1 MKGEFEFSLKSIRND
16 VDDEQIGFRL
26 YGDKAKP
33 VHFANGFFRRILGE
47 HLSSDLLGRMA
58 YVVNA
63 KGQIKKGCKVE
74 EVMSDL
80 QREDVLGTSVGKENL
95 QTLRS
100 MMQSLLNADSAVF
113 GDRGSD
119 VSYSA
124 AGRKFVTSKA
134 RYEEVGEIG
143 AGIIQEAC
151 PALTAYIKV
160 LLNDQTD
167 ELSILFDPLPGDMV
181 KNDGIIDL
189 PKWIKKSPASW
200 KAFIKS
206 VGDSGK
212 ILLENIK
219 RQPKLLA
226 IRTVIHFSIFHLLR
240 YLAKQEAFHDRA
252 KSKYVIPLL
261 AVYAS
266 SKRSS
271 LVSTSRR
278 SFQQIGQSMARFYA
292 SSYVKKLSANGMDY
306 KSLMSMPKAPPYDLD
321 KKMTKADLKKS
332 EYNNDVWENAKVMAA
347 EEDNEDF
354 GLLRLGEAVHNMVA
368 TASDVNPLKYIRGI
382 ARLSGIVYPNTP
394 RVIPYFR
401 FSQDITSML
410 VLSSVSAVSDSE
422 GIPGEEFL
430 RRLRENFDV
439 VTGADEGDF
448 DFCTE
453 NLLGMMVDEDE
464 LVANGNAFVERICDM
479 GYGKILADGIFMV
492 STGV

>member
-1 MKGEFEFSLKSIRND
+1 MKDAFEFSLKNIRND

-33 VHFANGFFRRILGE
+33 AHFASGFFRRILGE
-47 HLSSDLLGRMA
+47 HLSSDLLGRMS

-63 KGQIKKGCKVE
+63 RGQIKRGCGIE
-74 EVMSDL
+74 EVASDL
-80 QREDVLGTSVGKENL
+80 QENGILEPGVEKENL
-95 QTLRS
+95 QALRS
-100 MMQSLLNADSAVF
+100 MMQSLLSADSAVF
-113 GDRGSD
+113 GDKGSD

-151 PALTAYIKV
+151 PALVDYIEI
-160 LLNDQTD
+160 LLKDQTD
-167 ELSILFDPLPGDMV
+167 ELSILFEPLPGDMV
-181 KNDGIIDL
+181 ENEGTSDL
-189 PKWIKKSPASW
+189 PKWIKKPSAAW
-200 KAFIKS
+200 KAFIQS
-206 VGDSGK
+206 VGTSGE
-212 ILLENIK
+212 ILLANIK

-240 YLAKQEAFHDRA
+240 YLAKQESFHDRT

-271 LVSTSRR
+271 LVATSRR
-278 SFQQIGQSMARFYA
+278 AFQQIGQSMARFYA
-292 SSYVKKLSANGMDY
+292 SSYVKKFFDCGMDY
-306 KSLMSMPKAPPYDLD
+306 DSLMSTTKAPLYDAE
-321 KKMTKADLKKS
+321 KKMTKADQKKS
-332 EYNNDVWENAKVMAA
+332 EQNNEVWRNAKVMAS
-347 EEDNEDF
+347 EEDDTDL

-410 VLSSVSAVSDSE
+410 VLSSVDGAE